1 MRTIIWREM
10 YYAKKN
16 EEYIVLYL
24 SFLRSTK
31 KYIDFLIL
39 IFTSTGVL
47 SWISKNE
54 ESKLI
59 MGFSL
64 FLVGVLQVIEII
76 QTKFIASDEYIDNIR
91 GLKSKWTTYFD
102 DLENIWIDTKVNKI
116 NNSESADS
124 FQKLKPF
131 RQSIEDIDSD
141 IKIWKIF
148 FLNKKADLQ
157 TTNFMKRYYE

>member
-31 KYIDFLIL
+31 KYIDFFIL
-39 IFTSTGVL
+39 IFTSTGVI
-47 SWISKNE
+47 SWISDNK
-54 ESKLI
+54 ESKII
-59 MGFSL
+59 MAFSL
-64 FLVGVLQVIEII
+64 FTVGVLQVIEII
-76 QTKFIASDEYIDNIR
+76 QTKFVASDEYIDNIR
-91 GLKSKWTTYFD
+91 ALKAKWTTYFD
-102 DLENIWIDTKVNKI
+102 DLENILIDTKVNKI
-116 NNSESADS
+116 NNTESANS

-141 IKIWKIF
+141 LKIWNIF
-148 FLNKKADLQ
+148 FLNKKADLI
-157 TTNFMKRYYE
+157 TTNFMKRYHE